1 MRNITEFQKN
11 TSLTVQILEKTEYFP
26 LPQKWKTLNSKMRC
40 EGVSAPVAA
49 ALFGHS
55 SEVNQEYYTFD
66 VSDLDEK
73 TRIVSKIN
81 AQIQAVN

>member
-1 MRNITEFQKN
+1 
-11 TSLTVQILEKTEYFP
+11 
-26 LPQKWKTLNSKMRC
+26 MRC

-49 ALFGHS
+49 TLLGHF

-66 VSDLDEK
+66 VSDLDGK
-73 TRIVSKIN
+73 TKVVSKIN